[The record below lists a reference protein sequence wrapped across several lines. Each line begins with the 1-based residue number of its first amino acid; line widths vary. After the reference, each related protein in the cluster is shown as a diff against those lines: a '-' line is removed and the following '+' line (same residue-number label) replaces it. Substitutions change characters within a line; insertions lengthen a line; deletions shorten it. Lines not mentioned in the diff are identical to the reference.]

1 MNSAIY
7 VPVIK
12 GKKNDVIALGKLPLQ
27 IRSRVKP
34 LIEAMPV
41 NLKKSKIDEHVFKFC
56 DYIKKNAPIGE
67 MFVDFYGLM
76 PEARGCKNF
85 CVNGQLAGNCC
96 TPMELQLNDRHE
108 RTDRQPAG

>member
-76 PEARGCKNF
+76 PEATTEDGTNATG
-85 CVNGQLAGNCC
+85 V
-96 TPMELQLNDRHE
+96 
-108 RTDRQPAG
+108 